1 MLVTD
6 INPLTLPSVSLEER
20 SQLPTTPCIYFAI
33 DSQGIIQYIGRSVNP
48 CQRWVRHHRLQ
59 QLEQMDSVRLAWLE
73 VSEPILLPAIESA
86 LIEYFEPFLNE
97 RPIYQL
103 SPQPQSK
110 YPIRWRLRVLMAEK
124 NISNKELAE
133 ISGLHRVTISK
144 LKGVDELGQI
154 NGETINSVLNG
165 LNRIYQQR
173 GESKLLTPSDLMQY
187 IPDLE
192 MAS

>member
-1 MLVTD
+1 MLVALQ
-6 INPLTLPSVSLEER
+6 P
-20 SQLPTTPCIYFAI
+20 
-33 DSQGIIQYIGRSVNP
+33 
-48 CQRWVRHHRLQ
+48 RH
-59 QLEQMDSVRLAWLE
+59 M
-73 VSEPILLPAIESA
+73 
-86 LIEYFEPFLNE
+86 
-97 RPIYQL
+97 
-103 SPQPQSK
+103 
-110 YPIRWRLRVLMAEK
+110 IRWRLRVLMAEK

-173 GESKLLTPSDLMQY
+173 GESKLLTPSDLMEY